1 MIGCQDFRSLFGNW
15 LKAFESSGPDQTL
28 LRRPPAFI
36 EAEQAEEE
44 EEGEEQAEEI
54 SDQVAEVGGHVRL
67 VGVVCQE

>member
-44 EEGEEQAEEI
+44 KKGEEQAE
-54 SDQVAEVGGHVRL
+54 
-67 VGVVCQE
+67 